1 MNKKVYVVYFGGN
14 TFQSPFVFGTE
25 EEAVDFMETCIK
37 EEEKKGEYHVRY
49 KDVDKDSIHYNL
61 ENTNGGMIRVAM
73 DVEEVL

>member
-1 MNKKVYVVYFGGN
+1 MNKKVYVVSFSGN
-14 TFQSPFVFGTE
+14 TFQAPFFFSTVE
-25 EEAVDFMETCIK
+25 KAVDFMETYVK